1 MVKFKYNFKNHID
14 IFLYEEYYN
23 IEDTP
28 YGYINRILIQ
38 EVIYMVMHVT
48 DNNFQNEVLNS
59 DVPVL
64 VDFWATWCGPCKMLA
79 PVIEEVAQK
88 MEGEV
93 KVVKL
98 DVDENPVTAS
108 QYGIMSIPTLVLFK
122 DGKPVGKLVGFRPA
136 DQIESAIRG
145 ALNL

>member
-1 MVKFKYNFKNHID
+1 
-14 IFLYEEYYN
+14 
-23 IEDTP
+23 
-28 YGYINRILIQ
+28 
-38 EVIYMVMHVT
+38 MVMHVT
-48 DNNFQNEVLNS
+48 DNNFEAEVLNS
-59 DVPVL
+59 KEPVL

-79 PVIEEVAQK
+79 PVVEEVAQK
-88 MEGEV
+88 MDGEV

-108 QYGIMSIPTLVLFK
+108 TYGIMSIPTLVLFK
-122 DGKPVGKLVGFRPA
+122 DGAPVGKLVGFRPA